1 MTCPC
6 CANTGYRTVDIGTI
20 TIPDFVEVPCN
31 CNPAPTD
38 ADAPDRLDCMDET
51 WEHSDPAIAQQCDR
65 EPDRCTCRAYC
76 DAMDAY
82 YGTHPWHDDRAG
94 WPGETEYPADLVLP
108 VVDFDALLPA

>member
-6 CANTGYRTVDIGTI
+6 CANTGYRTV
-20 TIPDFVEVPCN
+20 EVPIFVDGGYSDVAQITDRCA

-38 ADAPDRLDCMDET
+38 EDYLAA
-51 WEHSDPAIAQQCDR
+51 
-65 EPDRCTCRAYC
+65 
-76 DAMDAY
+76 
-82 YGTHPWHDDRAG
+82 HPWHDDRAG